1 MTNSQIT
8 PTLKQEIEELEKKAN
23 TIAQTAKIRHVN
35 SESFVDYREG
45 FLDGERLT
53 GASAMKIIGKL
64 QEIIEMQQQALKVLS
79 DGNDDGYVF
88 ESAGEDG
95 DFFYVYADHILEE
108 TKQLMGGSK
117 CKLKH

>member
-1 MTNSQIT
+1 MTNSQTT
-8 PTLKQEIEELEKKAN
+8 PTLKQEIEELERDILRSNKG
-23 TIAQTAKIRHVN
+23 
-35 SESFVDYREG
+35 E
-45 FLDGERLT
+45 LDAEEVSGTFEMAVR
-53 GASAMKIIGKL
+53 IVGKL

-108 TKQLMGGSK
+108 TKQLLGE
-117 CKLKH
+117 